1 MNESTIGKRIQALR
15 KERGMTQKQLA
26 DAVGVT
32 PQAVSKWETD
42 ESCPDITALPLL
54 ASTLSVSVDTLL
66 SGADSASGPVLSG
79 EVLGEDEPAKKE
91 KSYSFEYNAGKIP
104 SIIFGAF
111 ILCAGVLL
119 ILFKTN
125 PTWFGNVGFWDL
137 VWPSAIIFVGLGGCV
152 SREFSGF
159 SLGIVAIGVLFLLKN
174 LGLIEGSIWPIA
186 IAIVLILVGVST
198 ILHQV
203 FKKRKK
209 VQVGG
214 HAVYGDGHPGKSRS
228 DYSEDSGYVRY
239 NASFSEDHITANA
252 DVLTGGD
259 LNGSFGEFHVDLRS
273 VREVADGAELK
284 ANISFGELTVHLPK
298 HIRTELESSGAFSG
312 KCIKGNPA
320 PDAPYVLRIKA
331 SASFG
336 EFSVEYDD

>member
-1 MNESTIGKRIQALR
+1 MNENTIGKRIQTLR

-54 ASTLSVSVDTLL
+54 ASTLGVSVDMLL
-66 SGADSASGPVLSG
+66 SGADSASVPVYSG
-79 EVLGEDEPAKKE
+79 VVTDADEPAKKD
-91 KSYSFEYNAGKIP
+91 KPYIFEYNAGKIP
-104 SIIFGAF
+104 SIIFGVF
-111 ILCAGVLL
+111 ILFAGVLL

-125 PTWFGNVGFWDL
+125 PTWFGDVGFWDL
-137 VWPSAIIFVGLGGCV
+137 LWPAAIIFVGLGGCS
-152 SREFSGF
+152 SRDFSFF
-159 SLGIVAIGVLFLLKN
+159 SLGIVVVGVLFLLKN

-186 IAIVLILVGVST
+186 IAIVLILIGVST
-198 ILHQV
+198 ILHPL

-209 VQVGG
+209 VPVGG
-214 HAVYGDGHPGKSRS
+214 HAVYGDGHPGKARS

-239 NASFSEDHITANA
+239 NGSFSEDHITANA

-259 LNGSFGEFHVDLRS
+259 LNASFGEFHVDLRS
-273 VREVADGAELK
+273 VREVTDGALLN
-284 ANISFGELTVHLPK
+284 ANVSFGELTVHLPK
-298 HIRTELESSGAFSG
+298 HIRAELESSGAFSG